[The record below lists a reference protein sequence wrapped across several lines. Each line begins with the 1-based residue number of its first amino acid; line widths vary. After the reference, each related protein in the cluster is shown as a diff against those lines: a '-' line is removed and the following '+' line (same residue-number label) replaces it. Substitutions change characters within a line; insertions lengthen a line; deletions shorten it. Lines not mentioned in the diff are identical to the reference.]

1 MSIVSKKGSTLQPE
15 IWSGVL
21 TSDAI
26 FPEQQIAE
34 ARDMSLNIYDYH
46 TIDCGP
52 DFEAY
57 VGNSTKELPI

>member
-1 MSIVSKKGSTLQPE
+1 MQFFLSK
-15 IWSGVL
+15 
-21 TSDAI
+21 
-26 FPEQQIAE
+26 QIAE

>member
-1 MSIVSKKGSTLQPE
+1 MQFFLSK
-15 IWSGVL
+15 
-21 TSDAI
+21 
-26 FPEQQIAE
+26 QIAE

-57 VGNSTKELPI
+57 EENSTKELPI